1 MDERLAAAVREV
13 LRQVIDPELGCNV
26 VDLGL
31 IYGVTAEEGRVEIVM
46 TMTTPGCPV
55 QAVLEDAVRAAALG
69 VPGVR
74 EVAVRVVWYPAWTP
88 ELMSDELKRRFGF
101 T

>member
-1 MDERLAAAVREV
+1 MDERLAAAVREA

-31 IYGVTAEEGRVEIVM
+31 VYGVTAREGRVEIVM
-46 TMTTPGCPV
+46 TMATPGCPV
-55 QAVLEDAVRAAALG
+55 QGLLEDAVRNAALG

-74 EVAVRVVWYPAWTP
+74 EAEVHVVWYPAWGP
-88 ELMSDELKRRFGF
+88 ELMSDELKRRFGCA
-101 T
+101 